1 MHTFLTR
8 GEVLM
13 IPPNKAER
21 KNVEDKNTE
30 AKNVESKKYR
40 KLEAPKPNNVERK
53 CIKSKM

>member
-21 KNVEDKNTE
+21 TNVEAKNTE
-30 AKNVESKKYR
+30 AKNVES
-40 KLEAPKPNNVERK
+40 EE
-53 CIKSKM
+53 ISKVRSTKT